1 LISRLTHTFTLVFTA
16 IKAACIHGAP
26 ITVARSGI
34 SVHLSL
40 GAAPAAPKTESS
52 TAKSDSVRDHLQ
64 SETIDLPALRSLTF
78 GGCPNETML
87 RSLLWRVLLGYLPAQ
102 RGLWPQHLHH
112 KRNQYAMFCSE
123 FIVDPDT
130 LADNDDDDPL
140 GASAGEDCSKYSEYF
155 KNKEL
160 MLEIDKDTKRTWSSM
175 HFFAVPGPQQDQAS
189 HISGPSK
196 QQVCAPL
203 LILPTSGFIYHA
215 QGSHQQCI
223 ARALFVF
230 ARLNPGIRYVQGMN
244 ELLAPM

>member
-1 LISRLTHTFTLVFTA
+1 
-16 IKAACIHGAP
+16 
-26 ITVARSGI
+26 
-34 SVHLSL
+34 
-40 GAAPAAPKTESS
+40 
-52 TAKSDSVRDHLQ
+52 
-64 SETIDLPALRSLTF
+64 
-78 GGCPNETML
+78 
-87 RSLLWRVLLGYLPAQ
+87 
-102 RGLWPQHLHH
+102 
-112 KRNQYAMFCSE
+112 MFCSE